1 MPNKTLTGPLCTSN
15 AILVEYAAIA
25 AARGDE
31 LKEDEGSMKT
41 LTWGA
46 MGVIACVFAAATAAA
61 DEPAAAEFPVS
72 SPASA
77 ETQPADDECTDESA
91 LKVYW
96 KEGLRLDTCD
106 KNFRFKLG
114 GRVFWDATI
123 WNADDEIEAAIGD
136 DLRNGTEFR
145 AARLYLSGEIYQHVI
160 FKAEY
165 DFANDADT
173 DFKDVYIGLQDV
185 IVDGSKILL
194 GNAKAPFGLEQ
205 MTSSR
210 YITFMER
217 GLPDAFAPA
226 REAGLHVAAPWL
238 DGRLHTAVAITQ
250 TAENDQY
257 THTGNDFNV
266 TSRIVGVP
274 LADGADRVVHLG
286 FAHSYQ
292 KFEDDE
298 VRYRQRPEVHK
309 SERFV
314 DTGVFDGNDGH
325 TIGAEAAAV
334 FGPFSVQGEYMRSFV
349 DSSVADDPEFSG
361 YYVFASWFVTG
372 ESRNYKV
379 GEGAFDRVKVK
390 KTFLTDAG
398 GFGAWELA
406 ARYSFIDLDDEGA
419 TGGELAD
426 VTAGVNWYLNP
437 NTRLMFNYVRAD
449 LDKVSETDAFVM
461 RTQIDF

>member
-1 MPNKTLTGPLCTSN
+1 MRKVS
-15 AILVEYAAIA
+15 
-25 AARGDE
+25 
-31 LKEDEGSMKT
+31 K
-41 LTWGA
+41 GA
-46 MGVIACVFAAATAAA
+46 MGVIACLFTAVTATA
-61 DEPAAAEFPVS
+61 DEPAGSGFPVS
-72 SPASA
+72 TPASQA
-77 ETQPADDECTDESA
+77 AAVPAADECAEDGA

-96 KEGLRLDTCD
+96 KDGLRLDTCD
-106 KNFRFKLG
+106 KNFRFRIG

-123 WNADDEIEAAIGD
+123 WNADSEIETAIGD

-145 AARLYLSGEIYQHVI
+145 AARIYLSGEIYKHVI

-185 IVDGSKILL
+185 FVDGSKILL
-194 GNAKAPFGLEQ
+194 GNTKAPFGLEQ
-205 MTSSR
+205 LTSSR

-217 GLPDAFAPA
+217 GLPDAFSPS
-226 REAGLHVAAPWL
+226 RQAGLHLSAPWL
-238 DGRLHTAVAITQ
+238 DGRLHTAVAVTQ
-250 TAENDQY
+250 TADNDQY
-257 THTGNDFNV
+257 THTGNDISV

-274 LADGADRVVHLG
+274 YADASDRIIHLG
-286 FAHSYQ
+286 VAHSYQ
-292 KFEDDE
+292 SFEDDE
-298 VRYRQRPEVHK
+298 IRYRQRPEVHQ

-314 DTGVFDGNDGH
+314 DTGDFAASEGN

-334 FGPFSVQGEYMRSFV
+334 FGPFSVQGEYMYNFV
-349 DSSVADDPEFSG
+349 DSDAADDPEFSG

-372 ESRNYKV
+372 EHRNYKV

-390 KTFLTDAG
+390 KNFLTDAG

-406 ARYSFIDLDDEGA
+406 ARYSYLDLDDEGA

-426 VTAGVNWYLNP
+426 VTAGVNWHLNP
-437 NTRLMFNYVRAD
+437 NTRLMFNYVHAD
-449 LDKVSETDAFVM
+449 LDKVSDTDAFMM